1 MDKAFIKKMREFN
14 RFYTDFL
21 GSLNNRVLNS
31 KYSPAAAR
39 ILFEIGSKTD
49 CTAGAI
55 VSILNIDKSYLSR
68 ILKSME
74 KDKLI
79 SKRRSDADARS
90 VYLQLTEKGRS
101 ELRSLEDEVISRL
114 CLLES
119 NLTTAQCTLLSK
131 NMEEIRTILSGM

>member
-1 MDKAFIKKMREFN
+1 MDETFIRKMREFN

-31 KYSPAAAR
+31 RYSPAAAR
-39 ILFEIGSKTD
+39 ILFEISSIPD

-55 VSILNIDKSYLSR
+55 VSMLNIDKSYLSR

-79 SKRRSDADARS
+79 RKQRSAVDARS
-90 VYLQLTEKGRS
+90 FYLLLTDKGKS
-101 ELRSLEDEVISRL
+101 ELRMLEEEVKSRLSVLEDS
-114 CLLES
+114 
-119 NLTTAQCTLLSK
+119 LTPEQRAVLGK
-131 NMEEIRTILSGM
+131 NMDEIKNILYGK

>member
-1 MDKAFIKKMREFN
+1 MDETFIRKMREFN

-31 KYSPAAAR
+31 RYSPAAAR
-39 ILFEIGSKTD
+39 ILFEISSIPD

-79 SKRRSDADARS
+79 RKQRSAVDARS
-90 VYLQLTEKGRS
+90 SYLLLTDKGKS
-101 ELRSLEDEVISRL
+101 ELRMLEDEVKSRL
-114 CLLES
+114 SVLEDS
-119 NLTTAQCTLLSK
+119 LTPEQRAVLGK
-131 NMEEIRTILSGM
+131 NMDEIKNILYGK

>member
-1 MDKAFIKKMREFN
+1 MDETFIRKMREFN

-31 KYSPAAAR
+31 RYSPAVAR
-39 ILFEIGSKTD
+39 ILFEISSIPD

-79 SKRRSDADARS
+79 RKQRSAADARI
-90 VYLQLTEKGRS
+90 VYLLLTEKGKS
-101 ELRSLEDEVISRL
+101 ELNSLENEVKSRL
-114 CLLES
+114 SVLEDS
-119 NLTTAQCTLLSK
+119 LTPGQRAVLGKYMDEIK
-131 NMEEIRTILSGM
+131 NILYGK